1 MNTELII
8 QNLKCGG
15 CAHTVT
21 SKIGALAGVDNLKV
35 DVEKSTVSFNYTEEN
50 DLEVVTHKLLAL
62 GYPVEGDKNS
72 VLSKAKSFVSCAT
85 GKITK

>member
-1 MNTELII
+1 MKTILAI

-15 CAHTVT
+15 CAHTIITKIKALNTITDVT
-21 SKIGALAGVDNLKV
+21 VNI
-35 DVEKSTVSFNYTEEN
+35 EKSTVSFSYDTVN
-50 DLEVVTHKLLAL
+50 DLEVVVHKLLTL
-62 GYPVEGDKNS
+62 GYPVEGDENS